1 MDHRD
6 EPTPACPYMTSLVD
20 LLRDFPRPGCGDRG
34 GPLAERLDG
43 LEYDARRHDAPSE
56 TIGAIRGV
64 RVLLDLAELPP
75 LRGPETGGPRGP
87 DGDEALHGSGAL
99 GSGP

>member
-1 MDHRD
+1 MLSSRAFMDHTND
-6 EPTPACPYMTSLVD
+6 STPACPYMTSLVD
-20 LLRDFPRPGCGDRG
+20 LLRDFPRRGSGTRG

-75 LRGPETGGPRGP
+75 FPATPIPGPGARR
-87 DGDEALHGSGAL
+87 DE
-99 GSGP
+99 P